1 MYDGF
6 SFRFV
11 PIKNKTSSR
20 DVGFADAEDLYD
32 KMMNVYKWDA
42 LKRGDYFAD
51 YQNFYTFCGVLSQ
64 RTMFVNAAREML
76 KIGDKA
82 RAVELL
88 DKCQES
94 VPEEI
99 YPLDMVYL
107 GFINEYA
114 VVDMIETYYMA
125 GAPEKAL
132 EMSEKFADQ
141 LFVSTLFYLDYYDFA
156 RNEFEN
162 CYKVLQFLADLSD
175 HNGQKEFA
183 ASIRDRFNAIVEAY
197 E

>member
-1 MYDGF
+1 
-6 SFRFV
+6 
-11 PIKNKTSSR
+11 
-20 DVGFADAEDLYD
+20 
-32 KMMNVYKWDA
+32 
-42 LKRGDYFAD
+42 
-51 YQNFYTFCGVLSQ
+51 
-64 RTMFVNAAREML
+64 
-76 KIGDKA
+76 
-82 RAVELL
+82 
-88 DKCQES
+88 
-94 VPEEI
+94 
-99 YPLDMVYL
+99 MVYL

-132 EMSEKFADQ
+132 EMSKKFADQ

>member
-1 MYDGF
+1 
-6 SFRFV
+6 
-11 PIKNKTSSR
+11 
-20 DVGFADAEDLYD
+20 
-32 KMMNVYKWDA
+32 
-42 LKRGDYFAD
+42 
-51 YQNFYTFCGVLSQ
+51 
-64 RTMFVNAAREML
+64 MFVNAAREML